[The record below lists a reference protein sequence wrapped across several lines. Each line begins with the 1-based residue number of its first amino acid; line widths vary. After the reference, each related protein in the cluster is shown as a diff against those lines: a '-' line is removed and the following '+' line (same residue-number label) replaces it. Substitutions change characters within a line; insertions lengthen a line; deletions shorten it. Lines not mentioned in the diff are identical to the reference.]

1 LFVVRVPGSHDRNH
15 WRGFAGEV
23 DVASTAPKSLTQLL
37 LASSHG
43 DQNAL
48 DAAMP
53 LVYDELR
60 RLARSYMRR
69 ERPGHTLQT
78 TVLVHEA
85 YLRLLGQDANWV
97 NRSHFFGIAAKMMR
111 RILLDH
117 AKSHGRAKR
126 GGGAIKVT
134 LDEPALFSKSP
145 DLGLVAVDEALR
157 RLEEIDQQ
165 RAQIVELRFFGGL
178 SAEEISKVMDLS
190 TATINR
196 QWAGARAWLYHE
208 LKPKA

>member
-1 LFVVRVPGSHDRNH
+1 M
-15 WRGFAGEV
+15 
-23 DVASTAPKSLTQLL
+23 ASAAPKTLTELL
-37 LASSHG
+37 LASSQG

-48 DAAMP
+48 DEVMP
-53 LVYDELR
+53 VVYDELR

-78 TVLVHEA
+78 TVLVHEG
-85 YLRLLGQDANWV
+85 YLRLLGLDANWA

-126 GGGAIKVT
+126 GGGAVKVT
-134 LDEPALFSKSP
+134 LDEPAIYSKAP
-145 DLGLVAVDEALR
+145 DMDLVAVDEALQ
-157 RLEEIDQQ
+157 RLEQVDQQ

-178 SAEEISKVMDLS
+178 SAEEISKVMNLS

-208 LKPKA
+208 LKPKE

>member
-1 LFVVRVPGSHDRNH
+1 M
-15 WRGFAGEV
+15 
-23 DVASTAPKSLTQLL
+23 ASTAPKTLTQLL

-43 DQNAL
+43 DQTAL

-117 AKSHGRAKR
+117 AKSHRRAKR
-126 GGGAIKVT
+126 GGGAVKVT

-145 DLGLVAVDEALR
+145 DMDLVAVDEALR
-157 RLEEIDQQ
+157 RLEEIDHYGVSNLLVLKHIFPELTVFEVMARKI
-165 RAQIVELRFFGGL
+165 RACGCGQVLVRDWDRK
-178 SAEEISKVMDLS
+178 AENACHNCQAVV
-190 TATINR
+190 TAGSVPAI
-196 QWAGARAWLYHE
+196 GASQ
-208 LKPKA
+208 P

>member
-1 LFVVRVPGSHDRNH
+1 M
-15 WRGFAGEV
+15 
-23 DVASTAPKSLTQLL
+23 ASTAPQTLTQLL
-37 LASSHG
+37 FASSHG
-43 DQNAL
+43 DQKAL

-85 YLRLLGQDANWV
+85 YLRLLGQDANWA
-97 NRSHFFGIAAKMMR
+97 NRAHFFGIAAKMMR

-126 GGGAIKVT
+126 GGNAVKVT
-134 LDEPALFSKSP
+134 LDEPALLSKSP
-145 DLGLVAVDEALR
+145 DTDLVAVDEALQ
-157 RLEEIDQQ
+157 RLEQIDKQ

-208 LKPKA
+208 LKSKE

>member
-1 LFVVRVPGSHDRNH
+1 M
-15 WRGFAGEV
+15 
-23 DVASTAPKSLTQLL
+23 ASTAPKTVTQLL
-37 LASSHG
+37 LASGHG
-43 DQNAL
+43 DQKAL
-48 DAAMP
+48 DAVMP

-85 YLRLLGQDANWV
+85 YMRLLGQDANWV
-97 NRSHFFGIAAKMMR
+97 SRAHFFGIAAKMMR

-126 GGGAIKVT
+126 GGGAVKVT

-145 DLGLVAVDEALR
+145 DTDLVAVDEALR
-157 RLEEIDQQ
+157 RLEEVDEK

-178 SAEEISKVMDLS
+178 SAEEISEVMNLS

-208 LKPKA
+208 LKCKE

>member
-1 LFVVRVPGSHDRNH
+1 M
-15 WRGFAGEV
+15 
-23 DVASTAPKSLTQLL
+23 ASTTPKTLTQLL
-37 LASSHG
+37 LASRQG
-43 DQNAL
+43 DQKAL
-48 DAAMP
+48 DAVMP
-53 LVYDELR
+53 FVYDELR

-85 YLRLLGQDANWV
+85 YLRLLGQEADWV

-117 AKSHGRAKR
+117 AKGHRRAKR
-126 GGGAIKVT
+126 GGGAVKVT
-134 LDEPALFSKSP
+134 LDGPALFSNAP
-145 DLGLVAVDEALR
+145 DMDIVAVDEALS
-157 RLEEIDQQ
+157 RLEKVDQQ

-178 SAEEISKVMDLS
+178 SAEEISKVLDLS

-208 LKPKA
+208 LKPKE

>member
-1 LFVVRVPGSHDRNH
+1 M
-15 WRGFAGEV
+15 
-23 DVASTAPKSLTQLL
+23 ASTAQTLTQLL

-43 DQNAL
+43 DQKAL
-48 DAAMP
+48 DAVMP
-53 LVYDELR
+53 VVYDELR

-85 YLRLLGQDANWV
+85 YLRLLGQDASWA
-97 NRSHFFGIAAKMMR
+97 NRAHFFGIAAKMMR

-117 AKSHGRAKR
+117 AKSRGRAKR
-126 GGGAIKVT
+126 GGNPLRVT

-145 DLGLVAVDEALR
+145 DMDLVAVDEALR
-157 RLEEIDQQ
+157 RLEEIDPQ

-208 LKPKA
+208 LKPKG

>member
-1 LFVVRVPGSHDRNH
+1 M
-15 WRGFAGEV
+15 
-23 DVASTAPKSLTQLL
+23 ASTAPNTLTQLL

-43 DQNAL
+43 DQKAL
-48 DAAMP
+48 DAVMP
-53 LVYDELR
+53 VVYDELR

-97 NRSHFFGIAAKMMR
+97 NRAHFFGIAAKMMR
-111 RILLDH
+111 RILIDH

-126 GGGAIKVT
+126 GGGAVKVT
-134 LDEPALFSKSP
+134 LEEPALFSKTP
-145 DLGLVAVDEALR
+145 DMDLVAVDDALR
-157 RLEEIDQQ
+157 RLEIVDQQ
-165 RAQIVELRFFGGL
+165 RAQIVELKFFGGL
-178 SAEEISKVMDLS
+178 SVEEISHVMDLS

-208 LKPKA
+208 LKAKE

>member
-1 LFVVRVPGSHDRNH
+1 M
-15 WRGFAGEV
+15 
-23 DVASTAPKSLTQLL
+23 ASAAPKTLTELL
-37 LASSHG
+37 LASSQG

-48 DAAMP
+48 DEVMP
-53 LVYDELR
+53 VVYDELR

-85 YLRLLGQDANWV
+85 YLRLLGQDANWA

-126 GGGAIKVT
+126 GGGAVKVT
-134 LDEPALFSKSP
+134 LDEPAIYSKAP
-145 DLGLVAVDEALR
+145 DMDLVAVDEALQ
-157 RLEEIDQQ
+157 RLEQVDQQ

-178 SAEEISKVMDLS
+178 SAEEISKVMNLS

-208 LKPKA
+208 LKPKE